1 MNQNLVDI
9 NLTTDA
15 LTAVDNALTALEA
28 SLTNLI
34 ALTPDQRQQLVKMGD
49 KSEAFCRQAGHVFA
63 ENPGI
68 LPGAFDLP
76 GYQRD
81 LAALDALRPRLLRLS
96 KLYQRAQDTDMALG
110 SDLMANALQG
120 YAFLKVAGKG
130 QGLDEMRRMLSARFS
145 RSRAG
150 ASEPTPAAEPATA

>member
-9 NLTTDA
+9 DLTADA
-15 LTAVDNALTALEA
+15 LTAIDNALNALET
-28 SLTNLI
+28 SLAGLI
-34 ALTPDQRQQLVKMGD
+34 ALTGDQRQQLIKMGD

-68 LPGAFDLP
+68 LPGSFDLP
-76 GYQRD
+76 GYERD
-81 LAALDALRPRLLRLS
+81 LAALDALRPRMMRLS

-130 QGLDEMRRMLSARFS
+130 QGLDEMRKMLSARFA

-150 ASEPTPAAEPATA
+150 AAEPTHATEPATA